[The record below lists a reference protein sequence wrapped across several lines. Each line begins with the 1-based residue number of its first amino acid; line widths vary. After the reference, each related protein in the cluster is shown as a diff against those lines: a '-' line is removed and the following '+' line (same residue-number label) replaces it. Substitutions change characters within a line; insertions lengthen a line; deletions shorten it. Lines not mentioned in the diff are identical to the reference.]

1 MDTQLSKLF
10 SEQLRLLDLLEKAP
24 NESERNI
31 YSKTLE
37 SIQRQIENLQQIIL
51 KQSAQP
57 TQPAQS
63 AKPSV

>member
-51 KQSAQP
+51 KQSAQL